1 MRLGYRARLALANG
15 ERQNTSPRS
24 RSTRNLSPAIP
35 MASILAEILLDA
47 SPAEVWDAVRDVGA
61 VHRRLA
67 PGFVSDVT
75 LEGSVRTVTFA
86 NGFVLREQ
94 IVAIDDDARR
104 VAYTAIGGSAAHH
117 NASMQV
123 LDGARGGTRLL
134 WHTDILPDEI
144 EPRIRGMVEQGVAA
158 IKEKFGA

>member
-1 MRLGYRARLALANG
+1 MAWLASANG
-15 ERQNTSPRS
+15 ERQNTWPPQRG
-24 RSTRNLSPAIP
+24 RGHLQTTIP
-35 MASILAEILLDA
+35 MASILTEILLEA

-94 IVAIDDDARR
+94 IVAIDDGARR
-104 VAYTAIGGSAAHH
+104 VAYTALGGTAAHH

-158 IKEKFGA
+158 IRRKLGGG